1 MGATEMSDGACEIF
15 TVSCPR
21 CNSFT
26 GGYVI
31 NEASEECLA
40 DIGRAALTAARIG
53 LLTGI
58 TRGTVRLGGCKC
70 HEATIL
76 SDQRTSAALRE
87 ALATLAAIPSDDYS
101 TDGDAEELI
110 RRDLAMAAIVKA
122 MKKLNIPVS
131 YLTQEQ
137 PK

>member
-1 MGATEMSDGACEIF
+1 MIPSEIF
-15 TVSCPR
+15 AVKCPQ
-21 CNSFT
+21 CDAYIS
-26 GGYVI
+26 GCIV
-31 NEASEECLA
+31 NETSEECLA

-58 TRGTVRLGGCKC
+58 TRGTVRIGGCKC

>member
-1 MGATEMSDGACEIF
+1 MIPSEIF
-15 TVSCPR
+15 AVKCPQ
-21 CNSFT
+21 CDAYIS
-26 GGYVI
+26 GCIV
-31 NEASEECLA
+31 NETSEECLA

-87 ALATLAAIPSDDYS
+87 ALAALAAIPSDEKS
-101 TDGDAEELI
+101 SDGDAEELI
-110 RRDLAMAAIVKA
+110 RRDLAMAAVRAA
-122 MKKLNIPVS
+122 MKKLGIPVS
-131 YLTQEQ
+131 YLSEQ
-137 PK
+137 RLKTD